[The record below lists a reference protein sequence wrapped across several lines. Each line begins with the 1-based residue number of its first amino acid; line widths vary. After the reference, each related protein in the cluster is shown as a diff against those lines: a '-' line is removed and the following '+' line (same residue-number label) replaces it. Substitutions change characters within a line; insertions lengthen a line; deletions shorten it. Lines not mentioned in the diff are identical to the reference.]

1 MFQIFIFERN
11 GGETLLL
18 LCVQMRAHANQT
30 HQSRH
35 QSRPPSFHRR
45 DRVVQKKEEEEA
57 DEETPT
63 KRKRRNP
70 ISDADAMRKRTKS
83 TNEEKKK
90 RTHKTFVARKN
101 AESNLFL
108 YRDRV
113 AAHSGEEEDREE
125 EEEEESI
132 SSSSWEKSSTED
144 EETEEEENFTR
155 IREKKR
161 KHAFRWETVRLS
173 WKSLVD
179 EYYICEK
186 EEEEKDAMPG
196 RVFIAIPGRAWMLN
210 SNEEDPEDENDDD
223 EDLRSE
229 CSGEEEEEEEDENAK
244 ALRRTREDCA
254 KFSKEV
260 INRIVFGVAWKKVH
274 ENSLGTTTNNTIT
287 WSKYNRDPLD
297 TMNTDEYEED
307 VYERELH
314 AKARFDRR
322 WVLEE
327 RVNWLNSFRKI
338 VRKFREESFG
348 IVGGKSRS
356 GEEEEGGRE
365 RDGGEKKKKEKSDTS
380 LGLQKALV
388 EDAVFRDAAM
398 QATRK
403 WPLPVEGEEKAF
415 PMYDEW
421 AEKEDPKKKKKKKKK
436 KKEEKKKDEAE
447 NDGRGKARK
456 IDDEDVVIIEEED
469 DDKEKKDLV
478 RLVQN
483 IKRKFGSPTTRAP
496 GPSERQHET
505 PTERASAVI
514 AQDLSSLAINLENY
528 KRALIILI
536 KCVNE
541 ESASWESAKQEL
553 IARRALRRQMQYSYP
568 ANPRK
573 DELKRELVEIRKK
586 RLENLRLQSRNE
598 FDSERYMAELLT
610 EEKEKEWKRQESQEK
625 AMETPQH
632 STYNTEPIT
641 WFPGVQN
648 IGKQDGSKSNHK
660 KQTTTTTKKKK
671 KPKEPKISKKKA
683 KKVQKKEKKKKETEE
698 EEVVTGKIEL
708 EHLAPGMPIEIDSG
722 DPEDPWWGEIV
733 RLKKTDAS
741 IESKDEDEVEITWI
755 VKNSKGKYE
764 YLKGKGGRGRQN
776 DVINVYSIKECGFHL
791 PCAQASQKKR
801 QNIAAKRS
809 KPPKN

>member
-1 MFQIFIFERN
+1 
-11 GGETLLL
+11 
-18 LCVQMRAHANQT
+18 
-30 HQSRH
+30 
-35 QSRPPSFHRR
+35 
-45 DRVVQKKEEEEA
+45 
-57 DEETPT
+57 
-63 KRKRRNP
+63 
-70 ISDADAMRKRTKS
+70 MRKRTKAN
-83 TNEEKKK
+83 NEEKKK
-90 RTHKTFVARKN
+90 RAQKTYFVARKN
-101 AESNLFL
+101 AASNLFL
-108 YRDRV
+108 YHDRV
-113 AAHSGEEEDREE
+113 FANASGEEEEDREE
-125 EEEEESI
+125 EEESF

-144 EETEEEENFTR
+144 EDTEEEENFTR

-161 KHAFRWETVRLS
+161 KHRFRWECVRLS

-179 EYYICEK
+179 EYYLPEK
-186 EEEEKDAMPG
+186 EEEEEKDAIPG
-196 RVFIAIPGRAWMLN
+196 RVFIAIPGRVWLMN
-210 SNEEDPEDENDDD
+210 SNEEDPEDENDDA
-223 EDLRSE
+223 RSE
-229 CSGEEEEEEEDENAK
+229 YSGEEEEEDEDEDENAK

-274 ENSLGTTTNNTIT
+274 ENSLGTTNNTIT

-307 VYERELH
+307 VYDRELH

-348 IVGGKSRS
+348 IVGGKSRG
-356 GEEEEGGRE
+356 GEEEEGGGE
-365 RDGGEKKKKEKSDTS
+365 GDGGEKKKKKEKSDTS

-388 EDAVFRDAAM
+388 EDAVFRDAAI
-398 QATRK
+398 QATRR

-421 AEKEDPKKKKKKKKK
+421 AEKEDPKKKQKQKKQKKN
-436 KKEEKKKDEAE
+436 KKEEAE

-456 IDDEDVVIIEEED
+456 IDDEDVVIIEED
-469 DDKEKKDLV
+469 DDKETKDLV

-483 IKRKFGSPTTRAP
+483 IKRKFGSPTKRAP
-496 GPSERQHET
+496 GPSKRQHER

-514 AQDLSSLAINLENY
+514 AQDLSTLAINLENY

-541 ESASWESAKQEL
+541 ESASWESAEQEL

-610 EEKEKEWKRQESQEK
+610 EEKEKEWKRQELQEK
-625 AMETPQH
+625 AMATPQH
-632 STYNTEPIT
+632 STYNTEPMT
-641 WFPGVQN
+641 LFPGVQN
-648 IGKQDGSKSNHK
+648 IGKQDGSKSNDK
-660 KQTTTTTKKKK
+660 KQTTTTTTKKKKKKK

-708 EHLAPGMPIEIDSG
+708 EHLAPGMSIEIDSG

-733 RLKKTDAS
+733 RLKKSDAS

-755 VKNSKGKYE
+755 VKNSRGKYE

-791 PCAQASQKKR
+791 PCAQASHKKR

>member
-1 MFQIFIFERN
+1 
-11 GGETLLL
+11 
-18 LCVQMRAHANQT
+18 MRARASQT
-30 HQSRH
+30 RDRT
-35 QSRPPSFHRR
+35 RPPSFHRR
-45 DRVVQKKEEEEA
+45 RDQIVVQKKEEEE
-57 DEETPT
+57 DEEETPT
-63 KRKRRNP
+63 KTRKRRNP
-70 ISDADAMRKRTKS
+70 IADAEATRKRTKAK
-83 TNEEKKK
+83 NEEKTK
-90 RTHKTFVARKN
+90 RTQKTYFVARKN
-101 AESNLFL
+101 AGMSNVFL
-108 YRDRV
+108 YHDRV
-113 AAHSGEEEDREE
+113 AAHSSEEEEEEEDREEE

-132 SSSSWEKSSTED
+132 SSSSWEKSSTEE

-161 KHAFRWETVRLS
+161 KHRFRWECVRLS
-173 WKSLVD
+173 WKALVD
-179 EYYICEK
+179 EYYICEQE
-186 EEEEKDAMPG
+186 EEEEKKKAMPG
-196 RVFIAIPGRAWMLN
+196 RVFIAIPGRAWMMN
-210 SNEEDPEDENDDD
+210 SNEEDPEDENDDN

-348 IVGGKSRS
+348 IVGGKSRG
-356 GEEEEGGRE
+356 GEEEEGGGE
-365 RDGGEKKKKEKSDTS
+365 GDGGEKKKKKEKSDTS

-436 KKEEKKKDEAE
+436 KQKKKQKKNKKEEAE

-469 DDKEKKDLV
+469 DDKETKDLV

-483 IKRKFGSPTTRAP
+483 IKRKFGSPTKRAP
-496 GPSERQHET
+496 GPSERHHET

-514 AQDLSSLAINLENY
+514 ARDLSSLAINLENY

-541 ESASWESAKQEL
+541 ESASWESAEQEL

-568 ANPRK
+568 TNPRK

-610 EEKEKEWKRQESQEK
+610 EEKEKEWKRQELQEK
-625 AMETPQH
+625 AMATPQH

-648 IGKQDGSKSNHK
+648 IGKQDGSKSNDK
-660 KQTTTTTKKKK
+660 KQTPTTTKKKKK

-708 EHLAPGMPIEIDSG
+708 EHLAPGMSIEIDSG

-733 RLKKTDAS
+733 RLKKSDAS

-764 YLKGKGGRGRQN
+764 YLKEKGGRGRQN

-791 PCAQASQKKR
+791 PCAQASHKKR
-801 QNIAAKRS
+801 QNIAAKRN
-809 KPPKN
+809 KPPKK